1 MQLHGIFVLS
11 IPSKLQN
18 SKHEP
23 FQGDL
28 KASSFILHSAA
39 EVKAGV
45 TLPREVA
52 GRASYRKS

>member
-1 MQLHGIFVLS
+1 MQLHGTFVLS

-28 KASSFILHSAA
+28 KDSSFILQCCRG
-39 EVKAGV
+39 EGWGYFTKG
-45 TLPREVA
+45 
-52 GRASYRKS
+52 GRRKS